1 MKAKKIIISV
11 LLLILF
17 ICIGNCVYATTIS
30 FSNNTPQ
37 VGDSIEIKV
46 SVPNVH
52 TSTVY
57 ANVSG
62 AGISGQIKVVGGDL
76 MGNKQTFSNS
86 ITVKPTEVGKI
97 IVSVT
102 SDSSAVA
109 DGQYV
114 NVAASESVSVSEPP
128 ATPTDPEILPT
139 TPSTPTQPTT
149 PTTPTQ
155 PATPTLSS
163 NAILSDLGI
172 TPHDF
177 SGFSKN
183 PTKEDWYATVPNDVT
198 SVNVYAKPGE
208 GGTILSGTGTKTL
221 VEGKNKLTVTVRSAD
236 QSKTKV
242 YIIWVTREVAE
253 GEITPNTDENVADT
267 TSDEIL
273 IGLGK
278 LEITGMTLS
287 PEFSTNEYKYTVEG
301 IIDNIKTLSDFKE
314 LITAEANFEG
324 ASIEVTSDDEEFKV
338 GRNKIIIIVKDTDGR
353 EIAIYNIVL
362 KLKSSDTA
370 AGIIEIEDDK
380 EEKLNIGKIL
390 LIIIIPVIII
400 YSIII
405 TIIVY
410 KQRKILEVNGLI
422 KKEDDYEEFDWNNKT
437 EDIKTEINSEKDE
450 EKKKNLDEFLGQK
463 SAEFEAEEK
472 DFETRKS
479 RGGKRFQ

>member
-1 MKAKKIIISV
+1 MKIKKIIISI
-11 LLLILF
+11 LFLIIF
-17 ICIGNCVYATTIS
+17 ICIGNSSYATTIE
-30 FSNNTPQ
+30 FSKSDPE
-37 VGDSIEIKV
+37 VGDDITIKV
-46 SVPNVH
+46 TVQNVH
-52 TSTVY
+52 TVTVF
-57 ANVSG
+57 ANVEG
-62 AGISGQIKVVGGDL
+62 AGISKQQIEVVGGDM

-86 ITVKPTEVGKI
+86 ITVKPTEVGTIK
-97 IVSVT
+97 VSVT
-102 SDSSAVA
+102 DDSRAIA
-109 DGQYV
+109 DGQDV
-114 NVAASESVSVSEPP
+114 NVAASEFVSVSEPP
-128 ATPTDPEILPT
+128 STPTDPG
-139 TPSTPTQPTT
+139 PTT

-155 PATPTLSS
+155 PTTPTLSS

-172 TPHDF
+172 KPHDF

-267 TSDEIL
+267 TSNEIL

-338 GRNKIIIIVKDTDGR
+338 GRNKIIITVKDTDGR

-370 AGIIEIEDDK
+370 AGIIEIEEED
-380 EEKLNIGKIL
+380 EEKEKINIGKIL

-422 KKEDDYEEFDWNNKT
+422 KKEDDYEEFDWDNKI
-437 EDIKTEINSEKDE
+437 EDNKVEINSEENE
-450 EKKKNLDEFLGQK
+450 EKKKNLDEFLGQRV
-463 SAEFEAEEK
+463 SEFEADGK
-472 DFETRKS
+472 DFETKKS